1 MAFSLSLD
9 ELGIAWRSFNANY
22 ANWANFAKSQE
33 KIRAP
38 RSFRG
43 VRVKSLPILRKPYSV
58 KPMDLTA
65 VLNGLILMF
74 RTGGTR

>member
-9 ELGIAWRSFNANY
+9 ELGIAWRSFN

-65 VLNGLILMF
+65 MLNGLILMF